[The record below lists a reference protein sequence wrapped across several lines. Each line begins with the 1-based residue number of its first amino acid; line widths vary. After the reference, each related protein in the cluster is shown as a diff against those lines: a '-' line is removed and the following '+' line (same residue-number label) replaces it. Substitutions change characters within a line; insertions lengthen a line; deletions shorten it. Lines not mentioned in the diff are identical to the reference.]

1 MKSDPSGNQP
11 RFDGRP
17 ASHCSRMSRPSL
29 SAVLSILSLTF
40 APIVALASGDGCDF
54 WCGEHPNAY
63 FLTPDNDSR
72 GNLGLLLEDRGAVR
86 YRTEAIPFHYSDFMD
101 PASPSTA
108 ESENGVSSLAAEL
121 GVASDSV
128 ASALQR
134 LEASGYGRC
143 LTDNA
148 RAIEAFLRAVKSAS
162 LPGQDGMLLAQE
174 RLRFAGLCEKAMEAF
189 QPLPVSD
196 TAKPYAHY
204 LEAAAKFYAG
214 QYEPALTQFKA
225 LSADAPDW
233 VRETSLYMLGRVAL
247 NQAQI
252 RFDLWSEPSA
262 ENIDKAFLDQ
272 AAAAFGDYLKAY
284 PQGRYA
290 ESAKGLFRKIHWL
303 AADSAAL
310 AADYQAWLAALGN
323 GTPNEIVLSFIDE
336 TERKVDPA
344 GNAVDALW
352 PSPVLASLG
361 TLASW
366 RPQEEGSPQKSPVEP
381 ADLAVH
387 RAEFANAGLEPLRS
401 YLGLAHV
408 FWVEKNYP
416 EVIRQTASEQ
426 IAAKASNLAYSRWV
440 LRGLSLMALRQF
452 PEAESHWLETLKTV
466 EHPGQK
472 IQAQWLLALTWN
484 ETGRLDQVYAKDSP
498 VAVPEIQDY
507 FVHKATPALL
517 ESLLKRDDL
526 PPHARS
532 LAYFRLVGQWIRR
545 RNFQAAEQLLTA
557 YPPSGFELSRDK
569 LAPLSYEGRKDG
581 YTCPAIKELLAA
593 LQQNPNSARWLNCMG
608 DFLRASSWNYPD
620 PAIADE
626 DPVQFGVH
634 HWHEAAD
641 YGLPATKAEDAFGG
655 KVYTSLDYYQEVIER
670 RDAKKTDEDV
680 AYALHRATTCFAYSG
695 YNRCGDQ
702 EVPKAQRGA
711 WFKRL
716 KTQYKNFLWSKEQKY
731 YW

>member
-1 MKSDPSGNQP
+1 MKNEPSGDQP
-11 RFDGRP
+11 QLEGRR
-17 ASHCSRMSRPSL
+17 ASRCPRMPRTSL
-29 SAVLSILSLTF
+29 SATLSILSLAF
-40 APIVALASGDGCDF
+40 ASGVALASGDGCDF

-63 FLTPDNDSR
+63 FLAPDNDSR
-72 GNLGLLLEDRGAVR
+72 GNLGLLLEDQGAVR
-86 YRTEAIPFHYSDFMD
+86 YRTTAIPFHYGDFME
-101 PASPSTA
+101 PASPGTA

-121 GVASDSV
+121 GVGGDGV

-162 LPGQDGMLLAQE
+162 LPSQDGMLLAQE
-174 RLRFAGLCEKAMEAF
+174 RLRFAGLCEKAMEAY

-196 TAKPYAHY
+196 AAKPYAQY
-204 LEAAAKFYAG
+204 LEAAANFYAG

-252 RFDLWSEPSA
+252 RFDFWSEPSA
-262 ENIDKAFLDQ
+262 ENIEKAFLDQ

-284 PQGRYA
+284 SQGRYA

-303 AADSAAL
+303 AADGTAL
-310 AADYQAWLAALGN
+310 AADYQAWLATLGN
-323 GTPNEIVLSFIDE
+323 GTPSETVLDFINE
-336 TERKVDPA
+336 TERKADPA
-344 GNAVDALW
+344 GNSVDALW
-352 PSPVLASLG
+352 PSPVLAGLG
-361 TLASW
+361 TLVSW
-366 RPQEEGSPQKSPVEP
+366 RPQEEGGPQKSPVTP
-381 ADLAVH
+381 DALAAH
-387 RAEFANAGLEPLRS
+387 HAEFASAGLEPLWS

-416 EVIRQTASEQ
+416 EVIRQTASER
-426 IAAKASNLAYSRWV
+426 IAANASNLAYSRWV

-507 FVHKATPALL
+507 FVHKAKPALL

-532 LAYFRLVGQWIRR
+532 LAYFRLVGQWVRR
-545 RNFQAAEQLLTA
+545 RDFRAAEQLLIA
-557 YPPSGFELSRDK
+557 YPPSGFALAHDK
-569 LAPLSYEGRKDG
+569 LAPLSYEGRKEG
-581 YTCPAIKELLAA
+581 YACPAFKELLAA
-593 LQQNPNSARWLNCMG
+593 LQQAPDSARWLNCMG
-608 DFLRASSWNYPD
+608 DFLRASNWNYPD
-620 PAIADE
+620 PVIADE
-626 DPVQFGVH
+626 DPVQFGAH
-634 HWHEAAD
+634 RWHEAAD
-641 YGLPATKAEDAFGG
+641 YGLAATKAEDAFGG
-655 KVYTSLDYYQEVIER
+655 KIYTSLDYYREIIER
-670 RDAKKTDEDV
+670 RDAKKTDEDL

-702 EVPKAQRGA
+702 DVPKAQRAA

-716 KTQYKNFLWSKEQKY
+716 KGQYKGSRWAKEQKF